1 MRYYCCFLIRQFEEI
16 NWIYWRDNV
25 LMVIYMFPFVQF
37 LILICDYQFVFK
49 NWCIHVL
56 NDEWH
61 STPATLV
68 FSLCMAPCHSTW
80 WFYWFVQG
88 LTLGNI
94 IWGYTH
100 IGVCFSQ
107 RLSTLTEILGC
118 ATLSCW
124 CDTISMRQFWWFFH
138 TAKINQREGVAC
150 QNFMRHSLWIMR
162 ILASG
167 KLFIGLNSRRFELYI
182 TTKPIW
188 LYCQIQYCFISREI

>member
-25 LMVIYMFPFVQF
+25 LMVIYMFPSVQF
-37 LILICDYQFVFK
+37 LVLIYDYQFDFR
-49 NWCIHVL
+49 
-56 NDEWH
+56 
-61 STPATLV
+61 
-68 FSLCMAPCHSTW
+68 
-80 WFYWFVQG
+80 G
-88 LTLGNI
+88 R
-94 IWGYTH
+94 
-100 IGVCFSQ
+100 FSQ
-107 RLSTLTEILGC
+107 LLSTLTKILCYG
-118 ATLSCW
+118 TLSCW
-124 CDTISMRQFWWFFH
+124 CETIRMWQFWWFFH

-188 LYCQIQYCFISREI
+188 LYCQVQNSFISREI

>member
-150 QNFMRHSLWIMR
+150 QNYMEALPTNHDDSCKWEIVYRVELKKIWTLHHHQTNLVVLSNT
-162 ILASG
+162 IL
-167 KLFIGLNSRRFELYI
+167 FYF
-182 TTKPIW
+182 
-188 LYCQIQYCFISREI
+188 